1 MNKKKV
7 KIKVE
12 NLSKIFGNNP
22 AEARKLLKK
31 GLSKEDIYARTR
43 QTVGVFNAS
52 FEVYEGETLVI
63 MGLSGSGKST
73 LLRCLNRLIEP
84 TAGKVVI
91 DDTDVTGL
99 SEKELIDLRRHKF
112 GMVFQNFALF
122 SHRTVLDNVAYGL
135 EVQGL
140 KRKHRKN
147 RALKALKMVGL
158 DQWTDSFPAQLSG
171 GMQQRVGLARAF
183 ATDPDV
189 LLMDEAF
196 SALDPLIRNDMQD
209 ELMDLES
216 EVKKTIVFITHDL
229 DEALKIGD
237 RIVLMKDGEVIQVGT
252 AEEILTRPANDYV
265 RKFVENVDFTR
276 VLTARDV
283 MRKPHN
289 VAFLRDG
296 PRTALHKIKDLGT
309 SGIFVVDQKHEL
321 QGYVTADK
329 ALDLIKDEEDKL
341 DKAIIRYKK
350 FAVTPDVQ
358 IKDLF
363 KILNDSRYPLAVV
376 DQKRRL
382 MGVIVEGTMI
392 AALAERSEV
401 F

>member
-112 GMVFQNFALF
+112 GMVFHNFALF

-237 RIVLMKDGEVIQVGT
+237 RIVLMKDGEVIQVGA

>member
-1 MNKKKV
+1 VNKKKV